1 MLPDV
6 RWATTVG
13 RSTTSGTRRGE
24 VSGWLDLLGRNCCAG
39 RSYRGMVDAKS
50 RADCEDAA
58 ADAEPA
64 ESAGGSVPVHR
75 APSR

>member
-1 MLPDV
+1 MGNHRGPVDHV
-6 RWATTVG
+6 RDAAL
-13 RSTTSGTRRGE
+13 E

-39 RSYRGMVDAKS
+39 RSYRGMDDTKA

-58 ADAEPA
+58 ADAESA
-64 ESAGGSVPVHR
+64 ESAGGSVPVYR

>member
-1 MLPDV
+1 MGNHRGPVDHV
-6 RWATTVG
+6 RDAA
-13 RSTTSGTRRGE
+13 RE

-39 RSYRGMVDAKS
+39 RSYRGMDDAKA

-58 ADAEPA
+58 ADAEA
-64 ESAGGSVPVHR
+64 GESAGGSVPVHR

>member
-1 MLPDV
+1 MGNHRGPVDHV
-6 RWATTVG
+6 RDAA
-13 RSTTSGTRRGE
+13 RE

-39 RSYRGMVDAKS
+39 RSYRGMDDAKA

-64 ESAGGSVPVHR
+64 ESAESAGGSVPVYR